1 MTYALSLSFA
11 PLILVPA
18 GVVVGALL
26 GIGLIILC
34 KNH

>member
-18 GVVVGALL
+18 GVMVFALL
-26 GIGLIILC
+26 GIGLTLL
-34 KNH
+34 K